1 MRWILLATLFLALPA
16 AAQESEETGLTLED
30 VAARLSEPQVLR
42 GRFSQTRDIA
52 LLSRPL
58 ESSGIFILSAK
69 GLYWEQQQ
77 PFSSV
82 LIADGER
89 LAQRLADGPLI
100 TMDSS
105 RQPLVLSFSK
115 IFLNMF
121 RGEHAD
127 LEQHFS
133 IRFQAEVDAW
143 KIDLKPTSFPLSEG
157 ISNIKLSGRDHIDLI
172 TVNGSDLSDT
182 MTISFSALQTSPP
195 ALTEHETELYA
206 W

>member
-1 MRWILLATLFLALPA
+1 MHWIFLAALFLALPA

-105 RQPLVLSFSK
+105 RQPMVLSFSK

-133 IRFQAEVDAW
+133 IRFQAEANTW
-143 KIDLKPTSFPLSEG
+143 HIDLSPTSFPLSEG
-157 ISNIKLSGRDHIDLI
+157 INNIQLSGRDHIDLI
-172 TVNGSDLSDT
+172 TVNGSDISDT
-182 MTISFSALQTSPP
+182 MTIRFSALQTDPP

>member
-1 MRWILLATLFLALPA
+1 MLLALPA
-16 AAQESEETGLTLED
+16 AAVETAETGLTLAG

-42 GRFSQTRDIA
+42 GRYSQTRHIA

-58 ESSGIFILSAK
+58 ESSGRFILSGK
-69 GLYWEQQQ
+69 GLYWEQEK
-77 PFSSV
+77 PFASV

-89 LAQRLADGPLI
+89 LAQRMADGPLV

-105 RQPLVLSFSK
+105 GQPLVLSFSR

-127 LEQHFS
+127 LEEHFS
-133 IRFQAEVDAW
+133 IQFQAERDAW
-143 KIDLKPTSFPLSEG
+143 EIELLPTSFPLSEG
-157 ISNIKLSGRDHIDLI
+157 INSIKLSGRYHIDLI
-172 TVNGSDLSDT
+172 TVIGSDPSDT
-182 MTISFSALQTSPP
+182 MTISFSELQTDPP
-195 ALTEHETELYA
+195 ALTEHESNLYA